1 MPWRRVGKGNKEY
14 GGYGDLIEEDDLMR
28 FMEDLGDVAL
38 REMSMRG
45 AYRALR
51 ESYKDSQAIGIGY
64 VCAFEGDN
72 GICAVFAFIIGED
85 KSYEVI
91 ENGSWLS
98 DSAYGTIHRIASD
111 GKAHGILKQ
120 AVEFCLEKIPHL
132 RIDTHADNLI
142 MQRQI
147 YLLNRHSSYH
157 HKLFQQV

>member
-1 MPWRRVGKGNKEY
+1 MIRAATADDLPQINKIYEY
-14 GGYGDLIEEDDLMR
+14 ARSFMADNANPTQWSGGYPKESMLKNDIENQNL
-28 FMEDLGDVAL
+28 
-38 REMSMRG
+38 
-45 AYRALR
+45 
-51 ESYKDSQAIGIGY
+51 Y
-64 VCAFEGDN
+64 VIENDN

-147 YLLNRHSSYH
+147 LKNGFKRCGTIYVDDGTARIAYELIL
-157 HKLFQQV
+157 